1 MNKTVPSVFAG
12 GAVREDEL
20 EKRIF
25 RSMVLAVL
33 TAVVVS
39 PFVGPW
45 RVTTGLLLGGLLSL
59 VNYRWLHGT
68 VAAILHV
75 DEAGQKPRPRIWKHS
90 FRYLIIAGAVFAAY
104 QLNLVSLPATLAG
117 LSSFVVALFV
127 EAFRQFYFA
136 VIRREESF

>member
-1 MNKTVPSVFAG
+1 MSNTVPSVIAG

-25 RSMVLAVL
+25 RSMALAVAI
-33 TAVVVS
+33 AVIVGS
-39 PFVGPW
+39 FMGPW

-59 VNYRWLHGT
+59 VNYRWLRGT
-68 VAAILHV
+68 VVAILNV
-75 DEAGQKPRPRIWKHS
+75 DAAGQKPRPKIWKHA

-117 LSSFVVALFV
+117 LCSFVVALFV

-136 VIRREESF
+136 VISREESF

>member
-1 MNKTVPSVFAG
+1 MNKTVHSVIAG
-12 GAVREDEL
+12 GPVREDEL

-25 RSMVLAVL
+25 RSMALAVA

-59 VNYRWLHGT
+59 VNYRWLHAT
-68 VAAILHV
+68 VAAILNV
-75 DEAGQKPRPRIWKHS
+75 EAGQKPRPKIWKHA
-90 FRYLIIAGAVFAAY
+90 FRYLIVAGAVFAAY
-104 QLNLVSLPATLAG
+104 QLNLISLPATLAG

-127 EAFRQFYFA
+127 EAFRQFYFS
-136 VIRREESF
+136 VIRREETF